1 MLMGFTA
8 FGGWSLLLPVVPLAI
23 SRSGGSDALA
33 GASTAIFMAATV
45 LTQLGTP
52 RLLHARG
59 YRQVLA
65 LGSLLLGVP
74 ALALLWSTAAV
85 PALTTSAIR
94 GIGFGL
100 VSVAGSALVAELV
113 PRAQLGRAT
122 GAQGIAIAVGQMI
135 ALPVGLA
142 LFDRGHANLVFVLGA
157 LVPSLA
163 VLAVAALPSVRPTRS
178 DGQGSRPPLSMLL
191 VPCLAMLV
199 VASMYGGVSS
209 LLPIAITDRAA
220 VAGVALSV
228 VSGAMLIGRYGAG
241 ILVDRIG
248 VGRIMVP
255 ALACAAL
262 GGVLYVGGVHGD
274 GSVALLLAG
283 SAAFG
288 LGFGAVQ
295 NDALVSL
302 FTAAG
307 PGRVGAASAAWNI
320 SYDSG
325 TGVGAL
331 ALGVVA
337 GIAGYPAVFV
347 VAAVAVA
354 AVIPVAL
361 LRGAPADPS
370 PGGPGIREATVRAD
384 RVAS

>member
-1 MLMGFTA
+1 MGFTA

-370 PGGPGIREATVRAD
+370 PDGPGIREATVRAD